1 MPRCPEALAKYNQTM
16 WGVWDTIDLIPVV
29 GTVARAG
36 QAVGAAVTDWD
47 SETPSESSDSA
58 NVVAALRVLDLP
70 QDLIAK
76 IGAHLPTAS
85 LLPFRRTSKIA
96 RTAVSSLF
104 EPIFEPIA
112 ERAHAR
118 AARAFARR
126 RNACKALIEILKKHR
141 LTIADLR
148 GMTRFKIKKLNEDSD
163 YEDSDLEWW
172 APGQAFAWFLRT
184 YKNGVLKTLDL
195 NPLDA
200 IEIGD
205 EGAKAL
211 ASALRVNEALTD
223 LNLGGNSHIEE
234 AALSIVRVERHR
246 NKLTSL
252 GLLYCGIGPTGAAE
266 IADFVSVS
274 GVLTDLNLSE
284 NEIRN
289 EGAAAIAEAL
299 RGNGVLTN
307 LWLWQNNI
315 GHEGAKALASALRVN
330 EVLTGLFLN
339 SNRIGDEG
347 TKALAS
353 ALRVN
358 GVLTKLV
365 LSRRS

>member
-58 NVVAALRVLDLP
+58 NVVPALRVLDLP

-112 ERAHAR
+112 ERAH
-118 AARAFARR
+118 ARAFARR

-274 GVLTDLNLSE
+274 GVLTQLDL
-284 NEIRN
+284 
-289 EGAAAIAEAL
+289 G
-299 RGNGVLTN
+299 
-307 LWLWQNNI
+307 QND
-315 GHEGAKALASALRVN
+315 
-330 EVLTGLFLN
+330 
-339 SNRIGDEG
+339 IGDEG

-358 GVLTKLV
+358 GVLKSLDTAAT
-365 LSRRS
+365 RSHTGQIGRFPTH